1 MVKKGYGLDEDGQQV
16 RIQLQVS
23 EVASPELYADL
34 SAVKVRSRRYR
45 LVHLAAL
52 GLLMERSMLQGG
64 GNTAAL
70 ANPTALALAPVL
82 PFVQAPASSQRN
94 PTKNKGGAA
103 TKDVAGTLDV
113 PDGFGD
119 ALVNGLNL

>member
-1 MVKKGYGLDEDGQQV
+1 MVKKEYGLDEEGQQV

-45 LVHLAAL
+45 LIHLATL

-64 GNTAAL
+64 NKVAL
-70 ANPTALALAPVL
+70 VKPTPLALAPVL
-82 PFVQAPASSQRN
+82 PFVPAPARSQRN
-94 PTKNKGGAA
+94 PTKTKGGAA
-103 TKDVAGTLDV
+103 PKDVAGTLDV

-119 ALVNGLNL
+119 ALVDGLNL